1 MIDFVKTLYIKF
13 VSIPSVSYCSKTL
26 QNWKYKVHNTRL
38 FSTIDSIFNF
48 FFYIILYFKNLKKTT
63 DYYVIYMYVTNN
75 EQATTRSISDAIF
88 NYQLIIFLNVSF
100 SHPNDGEVGYCS
112 FLRTGKEIKFIIY
125 VLSPTGKFQLI

>member
-48 FFYIILYFKNLKKTT
+48 FFYIILYFKNLKKNT

-75 EQATTRSISDAIF
+75 EQATTRSISDAI
-88 NYQLIIFLNVSF
+88 L
-100 SHPNDGEVGYCS
+100 
-112 FLRTGKEIKFIIY
+112 
-125 VLSPTGKFQLI
+125 